1 MEAEVFVNLK
11 LTVADPQGL
20 TVKHALESLG
30 YDNVGDVRVG
40 KLIKMELDAKTTEE
54 AEKQLDDMC
63 KKLLAN
69 PVIEEYSYNIKK

>member
-20 TVKHALESLG
+20 TVKHALESLS
-30 YDNVGDVRVG
+30 YDNISDVRVG
-40 KLIKMELDAKTTEE
+40 KLIKIQLDAATVEE
-54 AEKQLDDMC
+54 AKKQVEDMC

-69 PVIEEYSYNIKK
+69 PVIEDYSYNIKQ

>member
-1 MEAEVFVNLK
+1 MDAEVFVNLK

-30 YDNVGDVRVG
+30 YDNIGDVRVG
-40 KLIKMELDAKTTEE
+40 KLINMKLDTDNAEE
-54 AEKQLDDMC
+54 AKAQLDDMC

-69 PVIEEYSYNIKK
+69 PVIEDYSYNIK